1 MKRGLQNGMK
11 RVNASVNLEK
21 VFVITN
27 NFGIKI
33 NADVNCKELIDKGMY
48 DKGFIWN
55 SSNCEFECDKACDFG
70 EYLDYDNCK
79 CRKRLVAPLIEE
91 CTETVEEVKLA
102 KITLAENE
110 NSHKCSSCTINVG
123 GVGAYFVYFHW
134 DLKKDVLQLTLIL
147 ALKQQFT
154 RHINGES

>member
-27 NFGIKI
+27 NVGTKI

-55 SSNCEFECDKACDFG
+55 PSNCEFECDKACDFG

-102 KITLAENE
+102 KIILAENE
-110 NSHKCSSCTINVG
+110 NSYKCISCTVYTVLFWRFLTINVAEI
-123 GVGAYFVYFHW
+123 GAYFVYFHGC
-134 DLKKDVLQLTLIL
+134 LKRM
-147 ALKQQFT
+147 FT
-154 RHINGES
+154 RETTIY